1 MNNRTLF
8 NPLLSKKTILL
19 LLFVLLLGKSFA
31 QEKKYKDPTLP
42 VEERV
47 DDLLGYMTLGQK
59 VGQMCQYVGVEHLK
73 QVEERH
79 LTDGIDTT
87 SDAYGF
93 YKGFSANDMEE
104 YVKKGL
110 VGSFLHVSDWQE
122 ANQLQGLA
130 EQSPLG
136 IPLLIATDAIHGHGM
151 YQPGA
156 TVFPSP
162 ISLAST
168 WDTSLVRQVARAT
181 AREMRATG
189 YHWTFSPNVDI
200 ARDPRWG
207 RVGETFGEDPYLVS
221 LMGASMVQGYQGTDF
236 SGPGQVIACSKH
248 FLAGSQPLRGLNFG
262 PMDVSRRSLHET
274 WLPPFQAA
282 IEAGAYTVMAAHN
295 EINGMPCHS
304 SKSLL
309 TDMLE
314 KELGFNGF
322 VISDWTDIGRLHS
335 LHKVAG
341 TRKEADFLAVQAGID
356 MHMHGPEF
364 FYNVIELVKE
374 GKISHETINQVV
386 KKILTAKFQL
396 GLFENPYVNE
406 NAIKKHVLSKDHTD
420 LALDAARKSLV
431 LLKNQDT
438 LLPLNKNIQSIFITG
453 PNVSN
458 QALLGDWSL
467 PQPTDNVITVK
478 EGIEQIVSKNTHV
491 SYQAIENIK
500 NIQEKEIERAVAKA
514 QKAEVALVVVGGN
527 SLRHKREEKTSGENA
542 ARASLGLYG
551 RQLELVQKVHA
562 TGTPTIVVLING
574 RPLAI
579 DWCAKNI
586 PSIIEA
592 WEPGLYGGLAIAE
605 TLFGKNNP
613 SGKLTISFPSGVGQ
627 IPCYYNHKPSAYFR
641 SYVDEETKALFPFGH
656 GLSYT
661 TFQYNK
667 FEIPEEIEIGE
678 PLQVSVNLKNTGNYD
693 GSETVIVYV
702 NDKYSSYTTPVKEMK
717 AFKKVFLRKG
727 EEKIIHF
734 ILKPEQ
740 LSLLDK
746 NMKRQVEP
754 GLFEIMVGDQKEE
767 VEVFIKDK

>member
-1 MNNRTLF
+1 MSL
-8 NPLLSKKTILL
+8 
-19 LLFVLLLGKSFA
+19 
-31 QEKKYKDPTLP
+31 
-42 VEERV
+42 EE
-47 DDLLGYMTLGQK
+47 K
-59 VGQMCQYVGVEHLK
+59 VGQMCQYVGIEHLK
-73 QVEERH
+73 QVEEWNIA
-79 LTDGIDTT
+79 DGIDST
-87 SDAYGF
+87 SDAYGL
-93 YKGFSANDMEE
+93 YKNFSAKDMKEQ
-104 YVKKGL
+104 VKRGF
-110 VGSFLHVSDWQE
+110 VGSFLHVSDWHE
-122 ANQLQGLA
+122 ANYLQRLA
-130 EQSPLG
+130 EQSRLG

-151 YQPGA
+151 YDGGT

-162 ISLAST
+162 VSLAST
-168 WDTSLVRQVARAT
+168 WDTTLVRLIAQAT
-181 AREMRATG
+181 ANEMRATA

-207 RVGETFGEDPYLVS
+207 RVGETFGEDPYLVG
-221 LMGASMVQGYQGTDF
+221 LMGVSMVKGYQGTDF

-274 WLPPFQAA
+274 WLPPFQAV
-282 IEAGAYTVMAAHN
+282 IEAGTYTVMAAHN

-304 SKSLL
+304 DKSLL
-309 TDMLE
+309 TELLE
-314 KELGFNGF
+314 KEMGFNGL

-335 LHKVAG
+335 LHKVARS
-341 TRKEADFLAVQAGID
+341 RKEADLQSIQAGID

-374 GKISHETINQVV
+374 GIISHETINHAV

-396 GLFENPYVNE
+396 GLFENRYVHE
-406 NAIKKHVLSKDHTD
+406 DSVQKHVLSQKHKR
-420 LALDAARKSLV
+420 LALESARKSLV
-431 LLKNQDT
+431 LLKNKGN
-438 LLPLNKNIQSIFITG
+438 LLPLKKDVQRIFITG
-453 PNVSN
+453 PNASN
-458 QALLGDWSL
+458 QSLLGDWVK
-467 PQPTDNVITVK
+467 PQPDDNVITVK
-478 EGIEQIVSKNTHV
+478 EGIEQIVSENTRV
-491 SYQAIENIK
+491 LYQSIDNIK
-500 NIQEKEIERAVAKA
+500 NITDNEIQMAVTKAK
-514 QKAEVALVVVGGN
+514 KAEVAVVVMGSN
-527 SLRHKREEKTSGENA
+527 SLRHKWGEKTGGENA
-542 ARASLGLYG
+542 DRASLGLYG

-613 SGKLTISFPSGVGQ
+613 SGKLTVSFPSSVGQ
-627 IPCYYNHKPSAYFR
+627 IPCFYNHKPSAYFR
-641 SYVDEETKALFPFGH
+641 SYVDEETKVLFPFGH

-661 TFQYNK
+661 TFQYHSLD
-667 FEIPEEIEIGE
+667 IPEEIEIGE
-678 PLQVSVNLKNTGNYD
+678 PLQVSVNLVNTGNYD
-693 GSETVIVYV
+693 GSETVIIYV
-702 NDKYSSYTTPVKEMK
+702 NDKYSRYTTPVKEMK

-727 EEKIIHF
+727 EEKTIQF

-740 LSLLDK
+740 LSILNE

-754 GLFEIMVGDQKEE
+754 GLFEIMVADQKKE